1 MKVETTDWRLTC
13 ARCGK
18 GLDFSEGYYLQ
29 GKHIVCQDCG
39 IYLAETTLTDKQVAW
54 LFAIAIVIIFFLI
67 WSIQ

>member
-1 MKVETTDWRLTC
+1 MKIETTDWRLTC

-29 GKHIVCQDCG
+29 GKHLCQDCG
-39 IYLAETTLTDKQVAW
+39 IYLVERWLSDSQIAW
-54 LFAIAIVIIFFLI
+54 LFALAIAIIFFLI